1 MKELQNI
8 FGDIYLGG
16 KKTKVSYDF
25 FIVTN
30 TRINQHM
37 VASEYEG
44 MVYKIL
50 SESPFN
56 DKIVHIKISD
66 DDLTNCTISDYLY
79 KYFVM
84 KTIDTLTYISCNQN
98 KSPKILE

>member
-1 MKELQNI
+1 MNGLDSNYKQFTSHYQNILILKELQNI

-37 VASEYEG
+37 VD
-44 MVYKIL
+44 L
-50 SESPFN
+50 S
-56 DKIVHIKISD
+56 
-66 DDLTNCTISDYLY
+66 L
-79 KYFVM
+79 
-84 KTIDTLTYISCNQN
+84 
-98 KSPKILE
+98 